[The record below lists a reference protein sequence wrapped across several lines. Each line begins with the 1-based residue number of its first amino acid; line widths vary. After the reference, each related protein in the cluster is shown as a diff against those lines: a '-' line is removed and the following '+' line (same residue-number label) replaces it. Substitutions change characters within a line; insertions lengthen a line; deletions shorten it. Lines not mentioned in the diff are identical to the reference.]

1 MGSRSRK
8 KKAAANE
15 DYDAAAEQKCREAE
29 FEAAIE
35 AAASANMNPRLSVDE
50 LRRRKEQA
58 VEAED
63 FQEAARLRE
72 LQRCAALEAEL
83 ARMGRAKRMAAEA
96 EDFDAAHA
104 LKSREQELHTRR
116 DAWRRGREWQPW
128 RQPWRMREQQS
139 WIHRLTSSWQASSRP
154 WKLLPLC
161 LRSQLACPGARGPGF
176 LDRLKPCT

>member
-1 MGSRSRK
+1 MLRAALSRSRK

-15 DYDAAAEQKCREAE
+15 DYDAAAEQKRHEAE

-35 AAASANMNPRLSVDE
+35 AAASANMNPRLSAEE
-50 LRRRKEQA
+50 LRKRKEQA

-72 LQRCAALEAEL
+72 LQRCAALDAEL

-116 DAWRRGREWQPW
+116 DAWRRGREWAALEAALAYARAAKLDPSVDLELAGKLASLEAPAAVLAQPVGVP
-128 RQPWRMREQQS
+128 RRKRAAGVP
-139 WIHRLTSSWQASSRP
+139 
-154 WKLLPLC
+154 
-161 LRSQLACPGARGPGF
+161 
-176 LDRLKPCT
+176 

>member
-15 DYDAAAEQKCREAE
+15 DYDAAAEQKRREAE

-35 AAASANMNPRLSVDE
+35 AAASANMNPRVSVDE
-50 LRRRKEQA
+50 LRKRKEQA

-116 DAWRRGREWQPW
+116 DAWRRGREWAALEAALAYARAAKLDP
-128 RQPWRMREQQS
+128 S
-139 WIHRLTSSWQASSRP
+139 LTSSWQASSRP
-154 WKLLPLC
+154 WKLLPQC
-161 LRSQLACPGARGPGF
+161 LRSQLACPGARVPGF
-176 LDRLKPCT
+176 LDRL